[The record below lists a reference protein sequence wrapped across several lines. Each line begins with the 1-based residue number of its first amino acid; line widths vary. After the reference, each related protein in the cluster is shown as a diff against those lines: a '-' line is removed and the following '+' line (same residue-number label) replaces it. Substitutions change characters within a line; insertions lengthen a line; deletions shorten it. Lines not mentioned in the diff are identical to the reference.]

1 MLQKYIAISVAAALL
16 LISLAGCQNPTSSS
30 TASTPTYPAL
40 TSASTATQASIK
52 NVLNDAT
59 AAENQALS
67 SVPSPS
73 TTTATSGSLNVPS
86 QAGLT
91 ITGTWATSNSNHT
104 VTLDITATFTDYS
117 DPTTGDKI
125 SGTIEIAGS
134 ETVTS
139 SSTSITIGL
148 DMKYMGSLT
157 STGADNCTVAPN
169 MTLNET
175 EVLSSTNST
184 TGSVTG
190 TITYNGTVYDASQTL

>member
-1 MLQKYIAISVAAALL
+1 MLAERA
-16 LISLAGCQNPTSSS
+16 
-30 TASTPTYPAL
+30 YPAL

-59 AAENQALS
+59 AAESQAFN

-73 TTTATSGSLNVPS
+73 ATTATSGNLNVPS
-86 QAGLT
+86 QPGLA
-91 ITGTWATSNSNHT
+91 ITGTWVTSNSNHT